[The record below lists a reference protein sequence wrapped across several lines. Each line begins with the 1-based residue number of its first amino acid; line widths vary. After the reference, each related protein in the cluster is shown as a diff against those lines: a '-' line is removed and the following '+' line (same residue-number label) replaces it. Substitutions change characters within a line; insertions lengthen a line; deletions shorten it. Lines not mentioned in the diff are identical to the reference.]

1 MPPKSSVSEL
11 CQTQMSFVVM
21 FVFNIPRGMKNKHL
35 VFSKSFH
42 PIFWYLIEAY
52 KVQRTHGLSQNE
64 ITQFTPEHMV
74 LEPIMLTF
82 SPLKIN

>member
-11 CQTQMSFVVM
+11 HQTQMSFVVM
-21 FVFNIPRGMKNKHL
+21 LVFNVPRGMKNKHL

-42 PIFWYLIEAY
+42 PIFWHLIEAY
-52 KVQRTHGLSQNE
+52 KVQITHTLSQNE

-74 LEPIMLTF
+74 LQANLPHFL
-82 SPLKIN
+82 L